1 MKKRSLINSVL
12 GLLLVTMMTSELTGC
27 MINRSK
33 EIEYIPIADG
43 DRYQNAME
51 IDGQWANSAYMPEG
65 SEYGIGD
72 PFVMRYNGKYYL
84 YPSTADGR
92 GGIKVYESTDLV
104 NWTYMGFAV
113 SEDEPT
119 SVGAYAP
126 EVIYYNGYFYMC
138 QSRAGKGHYIY
149 RSESPISGF
158 TLVST
163 SDLPDDD
170 LNKGNLGM
178 GIDGSFYVSDD
189 GRLYIM
195 HTSTTG
201 GLKFNEITD
210 ASNITGETIG
220 STKNLGD
227 ANLRGWIEGPG
238 TIRRGNYTY
247 LTYTGNHV
255 ISNGYRIAYSYA
267 NNLNGLSEFTQPY
280 DNVTIIDTDPTHRG
294 LGHSSNF
301 YGPDLDS
308 IYTAYHSLVGSG
320 PSRRYNL
327 DRYLTNG
334 GVMTANGVTNTS
346 VLSPVRPICEAYNGD
361 ELASDGG
368 IFALGITDSY
378 FTAEYNLIPSEGQ
391 RLYFSHGTKG
401 YYSITLEG
409 NKIILKKNINGS
421 DEVISEKSVSIPVGR
436 LSTVR
441 VESGDGVAYVYI
453 NGMRIITFDN
463 ELGAGLIGY
472 AKREGV
478 EYTAFTNDVFG
489 TSDFETLK
497 NFPTKFPATS
507 YLKGE
512 NRGFSIKDA
521 NVVKGG
527 LRVGEKQSLVHVE
540 EDDCYAVRLEKKD
553 WVKYGIDISESSTY
567 SVSARVTTAS
577 AGAKIRITIGDQSI
591 EYSFPERLESEGET
605 LKVYLGD
612 IALSKGASAM
622 KVEVISGSAEFIT
635 FESHKNADA
644 PDRVSIDDFAIE
656 RGDVV
661 IENGILTVK
670 GVENHSVALWGNEGV
685 CDFTATIR
693 FTCALNNSSNLGIMI
708 RAEDYSYYPSQPTQ
722 SWRGYYLKIGQ
733 HILSLSRF
741 DYGEEMLGAVRV
753 DDAFSDSAGEHTLTI
768 TAVSNKI
775 EICLDGKYT
784 VSVRDDCAFLSGKLG
799 IFATSGEIK
808 ITDFKYEK
816 INTKED

>member
-1 MKKRSLINSVL
+1 MKKRCLIIRVL
-12 GLLLVTMMTSELTGC
+12 GLLLIAIMIGGLTSCIKKRPE
-27 MINRSK
+27 
-33 EIEYIPIADG
+33 EIPYTPIADG
-43 DRYQNAME
+43 DRYKNAME
-51 IDGQWANSAYMPEG
+51 INGQWANSLWMPEG

-113 SEDEPT
+113 AEDEPT

-126 EVIYYNGYFYMC
+126 EVIYYDGYFYMC

-149 RSESPISGF
+149 RSESPTHGF
-158 TLVST
+158 VLVST
-163 SDLPDDD
+163 SGLEDDD

-189 GRLYIM
+189 GKLYIM
-195 HTSTTG
+195 HTSTPS
-201 GLKFNEITD
+201 GLKFNEITNVN
-210 ASNITGETIG
+210 NICPETVG
-220 STKNLGD
+220 LAKNLGD

-238 TIRRGNYTY
+238 IIRRGSYTY

-267 NNLNGLSEFTQPY
+267 NNINGLLGFTQPY
-280 DNVTIIDTDPTHRG
+280 DNVTLIDTDPSHRG

-334 GVMTANGVTNTS
+334 GVMTANGVTNTL
-346 VLSPVRPICEAYNGD
+346 VLAPIRPTCEIYSGS
-361 ELASDGG
+361 ELKEENG
-368 IFALGITDSY
+368 IFTLGATGRY
-378 FTAEYNLIPSEGQ
+378 FTAEYNLIPSNNQ
-391 RLYFSHGTKG
+391 VLYFSYGENG
-401 YYSITLEG
+401 YYSIVLEN
-409 NKIILKKNINGS
+409 NKIILKKHINGAF
-421 DEVISEKSVSIPVGR
+421 ETVSEKSVKIAEGK

-441 VESGDGVAYVYI
+441 LESGDGVAYLYI
-453 NGMRIITFDN
+453 NGMRVSTFEN
-463 ELGAGLIGY
+463 ELGAGVIGY

-489 TSDFETLK
+489 TSDFEALK

-512 NRGFSIKDA
+512 NRGFSIEDA
-521 NVVKGG
+521 EVVKGG
-527 LRVGEKQSLVHVE
+527 LRVGERQSLVHIE
-540 EDDCYAVRLEKKD
+540 EDDCYAVRLQKND
-553 WVKYGIDISESSTY
+553 WIKYGLDISESSTY
-567 SVSARVTTAS
+567 SISARITTAS
-577 AGAKIRITIGDQSI
+577 SGAKIRITIGDK
-591 EYSFPERLESEGET
+591 SFECTLPQKLESEGET
-605 LKVYLGD
+605 LKVHLGD
-612 IALSKGASAM
+612 IALIKGATAM

-635 FESHKNADA
+635 FEAYKNADA
-644 PDRVSIDDFAIE
+644 PDRVSIDDFVAE
-656 RGDVV
+656 RGDVLV
-661 IENGILTVK
+661 ENGILTVK
-670 GVENHSVALWGNEGV
+670 GLENHSVALWGNAGI
-685 CDFTATIR
+685 CDFTATLK
-693 FTCALNNSSNLGIMI
+693 FTCVLDNSSNLGIMI

-722 SWRGYYLKIGQ
+722 SWRGYYLQIGQ
-733 HILSLSRF
+733 HLISMSRF

-753 DDAFSDSAGEHTLTI
+753 DDAFSDSAKEHTLTI
-768 TAVSNKI
+768 TARSNKI
-775 EICLDGKYT
+775 EIILDGKYT
-784 VSVRDDCAFLSGKLG
+784 VSVTDDCAFLSGQLG
-799 IFATSGEIK
+799 VFATSGEINV
-808 ITDFKYEK
+808 IDFEYE
-816 INTKED
+816 IIR